1 MSGKQNRR
9 DSKAAREAAREAA
22 RKREQR
28 RTLIT
33 AGIVVGAL
41 AIGGVLIALSL
52 DNPED
57 PDVAENPSA
66 SESALPTETPSGVD
80 PTTTEGG
87 VAPCVPA
94 PPPASA
100 GQPKQIYPEGPEPG
114 QLAGGTA
121 HNAVIETSCGRMVF
135 RLLEDDAPETVN
147 SFIFLARQG
156 FYDGLEIFRNATSIS
171 ALQTG
176 AGDNTSAWDIG
187 YTLPDEFGR
196 AQFFGGYEPGALALA
211 KTAEPN
217 SGGSQFFMV
226 YGETSLPPEYT
237 LFGQLIEGLD
247 VLQSIGAI
255 PVQDPS
261 DPTNE
266 TPSAQVY
273 IDSVTIETFPQEPPG
288 PNAPVETPA
297 PSPAAS

>member
-22 RKREQR
+22 KKREQR
-28 RTLIT
+28 RTLVT

-41 AIGGVLIALSL
+41 VIGGGLIALSL
-52 DNPED
+52 DD
-57 PDVAENPSA
+57 PAADVAEEPPVSD
-66 SESALPTETPSGVD
+66 SPLPTEIGSSPGPAETVA
-80 PTTTEGG
+80 G

-94 PPPASA
+94 PPPPSA
-100 GQPKQIYPEGPEPG
+100 GQPKQTYPEGPEPG

-176 AGDNTSAWDIG
+176 AGDNQGTFDIG

-226 YGETSLPPEYT
+226 YGETPLPPEYT

-273 IDSVTIETFPQEPPG
+273 IENVTIETFPQEPPG

-297 PSPAAS
+297 PEPAAS

>member
-9 DSKAAREAAREAA
+9 DSKAARDAAREAA

-28 RTLIT
+28 RTLVT

-41 AIGGVLIALSL
+41 VIGGTLIALSL
-52 DNPED
+52 NNPED
-57 PDVAENPSA
+57 PDIAEGPTPSD
-66 SESALPTETPSGVD
+66 SALPSDTPSSPD
-80 PTTTEGG
+80 PVPSGNG
-87 VAPCVPA
+87 VAPCIPA

-100 GQPKQIYPEGPEPG
+100 GQPKQTYAAAEPG

-121 HNAVIETSCGRMVF
+121 HNAVVETSCGRMVF

-147 SFIFLARQG
+147 SFIFLAREG
-156 FYDGLEIFRNATSIS
+156 FYDGLEVFRNATSIS

-176 AGDNTSAWDIG
+176 AGDNQGTWDIG

-196 AQFFGGYEPGALALA
+196 AEFFGGYEPGALAMA

-237 LFGQLIEGLD
+237 LFGQLVEVLD
-247 VLQSIGAI
+247 VLESIGAI

-261 DPTNE
+261 DPSNE
-266 TPSAQVY
+266 TTSAQVY
-273 IDSVTIETFPQEPPG
+273 LDSVSIETFPQEPPG

>member
-22 RKREQR
+22 KKREQR
-28 RTLIT
+28 RTLVT

-41 AIGGVLIALSL
+41 VIGGGLIALSL
-52 DNPED
+52 DD
-57 PDVAENPSA
+57 PSAEVAEEPSV
-66 SESALPTETPSGVD
+66 SDSPLPTETASSPG
-80 PTTTEGG
+80 PTETVAG

-94 PPPASA
+94 PPPPSA
-100 GQPKQIYPEGPEPG
+100 GQPKQTYPEGPEPG

-176 AGDNTSAWDIG
+176 AGDNQGTFDIG

-196 AQFFGGYEPGALALA
+196 AQFLGGYEPGALALA

-273 IDSVTIETFPQEPPG
+273 IENVTIETFPQEPPG

-297 PSPAAS
+297 PAPAAS